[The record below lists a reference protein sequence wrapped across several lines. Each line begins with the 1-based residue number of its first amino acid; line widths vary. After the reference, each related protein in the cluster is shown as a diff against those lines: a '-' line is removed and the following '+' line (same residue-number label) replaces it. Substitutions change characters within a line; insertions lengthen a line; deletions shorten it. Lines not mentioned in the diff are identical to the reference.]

1 MSSQALIDAFTEMR
15 EAEALK
21 ITNELLEQGTEP
33 LEILETCKE
42 ALEIIGQRF
51 ENGTAFIPEL
61 IMAGEMMGQI
71 TDRVRPHIEQEAQE
85 KTLGK
90 VLMGTV
96 SGDIHDIGKEV
107 VIFMLEANGFEV
119 IDLGVDV
126 SPETFVEQIGETQP
140 DVVGLSGLLTLAFGT
155 MKETVD
161 AIREA
166 GLRDQVKV
174 MIGGAPVDEHVQG
187 YTGADAWGK
196 DAMEAVALARQ
207 WTGGQS

>member
-85 KTLGK
+85 KKLGK